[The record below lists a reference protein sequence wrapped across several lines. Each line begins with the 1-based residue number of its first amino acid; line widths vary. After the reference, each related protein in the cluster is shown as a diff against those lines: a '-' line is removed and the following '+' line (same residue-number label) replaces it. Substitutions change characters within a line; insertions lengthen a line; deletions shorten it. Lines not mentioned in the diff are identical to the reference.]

1 MATLDDELRMDD
13 EENAREAEYILSTL
27 PADLKDKY
35 DRPLLRYMMDAI
47 VDYYYESGVLEAEP
61 DDDGYVD
68 IDLQKVADYVC
79 ERAAKEGRGDLDPA
93 EVFFVVQADMDF
105 QEQNLD

>member
-61 DDDGYVD
+61 DDDG
-68 IDLQKVADYVC
+68 
-79 ERAAKEGRGDLDPA
+79 
-93 EVFFVVQADMDF
+93 
-105 QEQNLD
+105 